1 MSNLSLGFYSINGVN
16 FISAIL
22 KIDCNNRT
30 NHRSTYVGNWLTS
43 KYDTQPLKGHKNE
56 IKSYKNVCTDSEE
69 DDDRALK
76 ANLKEKN
83 EAMTRYTGKLW
94 RRFAP
99 PFFFFGTLTDKIKGT
114 NRWFMPKEVTC

>member
-1 MSNLSLGFYSINGVN
+1 M
-16 FISAIL
+16 
-22 KIDCNNRT
+22 
-30 NHRSTYVGNWLTS
+30 GNWLTN

-76 ANLKEKN
+76 ANLQEKN

-94 RRFAP
+94 TRFA
-99 PFFFFGTLTDKIKGT
+99 FFFFFLEHLLTKSKAQVDDSCLKK
-114 NRWFMPKEVTC
+114 

>member
-1 MSNLSLGFYSINGVN
+1 M
-16 FISAIL
+16 
-22 KIDCNNRT
+22 
-30 NHRSTYVGNWLTS
+30 GNWLTS

-76 ANLKEKN
+76 ANLQEKN

-94 RRFAP
+94 TRFAF
-99 PFFFFGTLTDKIKGT
+99 FFFFGTLTDKIKGT